1 MKIKKIWISSDSG
14 KHTLHIL
21 GGIPGI
27 ALLMTVLIIGGM
39 FLSFFFD
46 LPRKIFSVILCV
58 AVTALGV
65 FLALR
70 LGQRTVRDVTVFF
83 LTENDRLYAIDARR
97 LSRYGHNITSYVTG
111 TLQTQQLLRH
121 FSKISHIPAG
131 ADEILKVEHIRENS
145 THYVF
150 RCQTGGPDCSPVR
163 RTYFLVKGYP
173 DEESLLQHM
182 ERRQN
187 WESTLEPVSCRHRP
201 AVLISCLLLAV
212 FAILCLLS
220 HPVCSRL
227 PHSIYFPCL
236 GGAFLAFFSLIY
248 FVIRCRRGE

>member
-27 ALLMTVLIIGGM
+27 ALLMTVLIIGGI

-46 LPRKIFSVILCV
+46 WPRKIFSVILCL

-83 LTENDRLYAIDARR
+83 LTENGRLYAIDARR
-97 LSRYGHNITSYVTG
+97 LSRYGHSITSYFAG

-121 FSKISHIPAG
+121 FSK
-131 ADEILKVEHIRENS
+131 
-145 THYVF
+145 Y
-150 RCQTGGPDCSPVR
+150 
-163 RTYFLVKGYP
+163 
-173 DEESLLQHM
+173 
-182 ERRQN
+182 
-187 WESTLEPVSCRHRP
+187 
-201 AVLISCLLLAV
+201 LIS
-212 FAILCLLS
+212 
-220 HPVCSRL
+220 L
-227 PHSIYFPCL
+227 PEPMK
-236 GGAFLAFFSLIY
+236 FSK
-248 FVIRCRRGE
+248 